1 MTSPEYLFTFNL
13 AVVDICVAFFGTRPP
28 IHVQRIRFTGLRN
41 VGHLFWQSV
50 PEVDVSSVA
59 K

>member
-13 AVVDICVAFFGTRPP
+13 AVVYISVAFFGTRPP
-28 IHVQRIRFTGLRN
+28 IDVQRIRVTGLRN
-41 VGHLFWQSV
+41 VGHLYWQRV
-50 PEVDVSSVA
+50 VEVCPFA